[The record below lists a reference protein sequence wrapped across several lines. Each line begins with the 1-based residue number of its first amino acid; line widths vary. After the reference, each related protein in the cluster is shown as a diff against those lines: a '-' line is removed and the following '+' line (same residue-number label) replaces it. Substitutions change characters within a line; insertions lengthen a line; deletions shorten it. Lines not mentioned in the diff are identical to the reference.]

1 MADGSIRIDATVS
14 DEQAKK
20 QIAQMTKDIEKQSAA
35 VDKQAAKVQKLAEQ
49 WNKVAAGGTKGT
61 KMQADL
67 AATEKEAA
75 RLAARLD
82 EVNAEIEKAQSDYN
96 TKLKQAATGA
106 IPQEEFSESAQKL
119 NSLVAESD
127 KLGEAL
133 RNADDKAAQLKQQLA
148 EIKQSSTMSSAGQ
161 NVRQNLANETTQL
174 DNMKAGLK
182 QSKSEMNDFVSQTNS
197 KMAKLKRVIAGLG
210 AGLKTSVGSLQNS
223 LGGKLGAAIDKLKAK
238 FSNFGRS
245 SQKSM
250 KKATG
255 GVQSFGVR
263 LRSIVAGA
271 LFFNLISKALTAMAD
286 RLGKAL
292 LANKT
297 FAKSFGQVKSNL
309 LTAFQPI
316 YESII
321 PWLNKLMQ
329 ALAQVTAQMAQFIA
343 SVFGTTAQQAQE
355 NAKELN
361 KQTDALDSTASS
373 AKKAEKALASFDTVQ
388 KLTNKTTTD
397 PSTPKF
403 DTDYSAAKNQTP
415 QWLTDFWKVFQDS
428 WAQYGQQ
435 TIESAKNALSAL
447 KDMVSAIGQSF
458 MKIWTNGTGLE
469 TLNNIQLLL
478 QTIFNLITAIATAF
492 TNAWNANNTGEQMLQ
507 AIMNLLNTIIQIITS
522 IGQAFINAWNSGN
535 AGQAMLQAIM
545 TAITNVVSF
554 VNSIGQA
561 FLTAWNDA
569 GLGESIMGHIIS
581 IVTNIANA
589 IGNISQRLQEAW
601 EKNNNGVQIWEAI
614 LGIVDSILGFIDR
627 ITEATANWAAQL
639 NFEPLME
646 SIRNVLQAIKNLA
659 DSLGDVLGD
668 LYENVVLPMLTWVI
682 QTGLPGLINLL
693 ANVIQFLSEHKT
705 LLALLTDAVIGFV
718 AAFKIASI
726 IQQLASMAAAIG
738 KIVSGISPLTAVL
751 ALVITLTVGI
761 ISAWS
766 NLTPLERATT
776 VIYGIVAAVAAL
788 AVAIGAVT
796 GAAGAIAAAAAL
808 AIGIGMVYKNINAA
822 SKRSSASSASAY
834 SLGNGNR
841 PVAFS
846 MNDVPALAN
855 GAVISPNSEF
865 LALLGDQKSGVNV
878 ETPLSTMI
886 DAFNAALDARGGT
899 GNSSQPIELYI
910 DGAKFARITGPYN
923 TGETRRRGVSL
934 VAGGA

>member
-49 WNKVAAGGTKGT
+49 WNKVAAGGTKGI

-161 NVRQNLANETTQL
+161 NVRQNLANETMQL
-174 DNMKAGLK
+174 ENMKAGLK

-197 KMAKLKRVIAGLG
+197 KMAKLKRVVAGLG

-223 LGGKLGAAIDKLKAK
+223 LGGKLGAAIDKLKSK

-292 LANKT
+292 LANQT

-388 KLTNKTTTD
+388 KLTNNSNNTTD
-397 PSTPKF
+397 PSAPKF
-403 DTDYSAAKNQTP
+403 DTDYSAVKNQTP

-447 KDMVSAIGQSF
+447 KDMVSAIGQAF
-458 MKIWTNGTGLE
+458 MAVWTNGTGLAL
-469 TLNNIQLLL
+469 LNNIQLLL

-492 TNAWNANNTGEQMLQ
+492 TNAWNTNNTGEQMLQ
-507 AIMNLLNTIIQIITS
+507 AIMNLLNTIVQIITS

-535 AGQAMLQAIM
+535 AGQIMLQAIM

-561 FLTAWNDA
+561 FLVAWNQA

-581 IVTNIANA
+581 IITNIANA
-589 IGNISQRLQEAW
+589 IGNIAQRLQEAW
-601 EKNNNGVQIWEAI
+601 EKNNTGVAIWTAI
-614 LGIVDSILGFIDR
+614 LGIVDSVLGFVDR
-627 ITEATANWAAQL
+627 IAQATANWAAQL
-639 NFEPLME
+639 NFSPLLE
-646 SIRNVLQAIKNLA
+646 SIKTLLEGVKNLT
-659 DSLGDVLGD
+659 DTLGEALGEIYQD
-668 LYENVVLPMLTWVI
+668 IILPLLTWVI
-682 QTGLPGLINLL
+682 QTGLPSVITLLGSL
-693 ANVIQFLSEHKT
+693 ANFIANNKVLVKSLIEAVT
-705 LLALLTDAVIGFV
+705 LFV
-718 AAFKIASI
+718 AAWKLTGIIAAVAK
-726 IQQLASMAAAIG
+726 L
-738 KIVSGISPLTAVL
+738 VSTINPLTA
-751 ALVITLTVGI
+751 ALGLVVTLTLAVMN
-761 ISAWS
+761 AWS
-766 NLTPLERATT
+766 NFSTLERVTT
-776 VIYGIVAAVAAL
+776 IIYGVVAAVAAL
-788 AVAIGAVT
+788 AVALGAIT
-796 GAAGAIAAAAAL
+796 GPAGAIAAAASIAVGL
-808 AIGIGMVYKNINAA
+808 GMVALNTSKAN
-822 SKRSSASSASAY
+822 KRSSSGTRAY
-834 SLGNGNR
+834 SEDFSR

-846 MNDVPALAN
+846 LDSVPHLAN

-923 TGETRRRGVSL
+923 SGETRRRGVSL
-934 VAGGA
+934 VTGGA

>member
-49 WNKVAAGGTKGT
+49 WNKVAAGGTKGI

-174 DNMKAGLK
+174 ENMKAGLK

-210 AGLKTSVGSLQNS
+210 AGLKTSVGSLQNF

-292 LANKT
+292 LANQT

-388 KLTNKTTTD
+388 KLTNNTTD
-397 PSTPKF
+397 PSAPKF
-403 DTDYSAAKNQTP
+403 DTDYSAVKNQTP

-458 MKIWTNGTGLE
+458 MAIWTNGTGLE

-478 QTIFNLITAIATAF
+478 QTIFDLITAIATAF
-492 TNAWNANNTGEQMLQ
+492 TNAWNTNNTGEQMLQ

-522 IGQAFINAWNSGN
+522 IGQAFIAAWNDGN
-535 AGQAMLQAIM
+535 AGQIMLQSIM
-545 TAITNVVSF
+545 TLITTVVQAISAIGQAFLAAWNDGNAGQTMINTLIQMITAVVNL

-561 FLTAWNDA
+561 FIAAWTDA
-569 GLGESIMGHIIS
+569 GLGESIFSNILSII
-581 IVTNIANA
+581 TNIENA
-589 IGNISQRLQEAW
+589 IKSLAENLQSAW
-601 EKNNNGVQIWEAI
+601 EYNGNGVAIWE
-614 LGIVDSILGFIDR
+614 SILKIIDDVLAG
-627 ITEATANWAAQL
+627 IDKMSQATADWASGL
-639 NFEPLME
+639 NFEPLVTAFNNFMAALE
-646 SIRNVLQAIKNLA
+646 PVVDLIMNGLAWAWENVLLPLA
-659 DSLGDVLGD
+659 SWTIEEAAPAVL
-668 LYENVVLPMLTWVI
+668 
-682 QTGLPGLINLL
+682 NLL
-693 ANVIQFLSEHKT
+693 AAALQAVYKVVSALAPILQTIWSIIKPIVQFIGFSVISIIKG
-705 LLALLTDAVIGFV
+705 LTDTITKLGDAISFVLNLISKIG
-718 AAFKIASI
+718 SG
-726 IQQLASMAAAIG
+726 IG
-738 KIVSGISPLTAVL
+738 SGISSLVG
-751 ALVITLTVGI
+751 ALGGGL
-761 ISAWS
+761 S
-766 NLTPLERATT
+766 
-776 VIYGIVAAVAAL
+776 
-788 AVAIGAVT
+788 
-796 GAAGAIAAAAAL
+796 
-808 AIGIGMVYKNINAA
+808 
-822 SKRSSASSASAY
+822 
-834 SLGNGNR
+834 
-841 PVAFS
+841 AFS
-846 MNDVPALAN
+846 LDSPTAAYALDIPALAN

-923 TGETRRRGVSL
+923 SGETRRRGVSL

>member
-49 WNKVAAGGTKGT
+49 WNKVAAGGTKGI

-75 RLAARLD
+75 RLATRLD

-174 DNMKAGLK
+174 ENMKAGLK

-292 LANKT
+292 LANQT

-388 KLTNKTTTD
+388 KLTNNSNNTTD
-397 PSTPKF
+397 PSAPKF
-403 DTDYSAAKNQTP
+403 DTDYSAVKNQTP

-458 MKIWTNGTGLE
+458 MAIWTNGTGLE

-478 QTIFNLITAIATAF
+478 QTIFDLITAIATAF
-492 TNAWNANNTGEQMLQ
+492 TNAWNTNNTGEQMLQ
-507 AIMNLLNTIIQIITS
+507 SIMNLLNTIIQIITS
-522 IGQAFINAWNSGN
+522 IGQAFIAAWNDGN
-535 AGQAMLQAIM
+535 AGQIMLQSIM
-545 TAITNVVSF
+545 TLITTVVQAISAIGQAFLAAWNDGNAGQTMINTLIQMITAVVNL

-561 FLTAWNDA
+561 FIAAWTDA
-569 GLGESIMGHIIS
+569 GLGESIFSNILSII
-581 IVTNIANA
+581 TNIENA
-589 IGNISQRLQEAW
+589 IKSLAENLQSAW
-601 EKNNNGVQIWEAI
+601 EYNGNGVAVWE
-614 LGIVDSILGFIDR
+614 SILKIIDDVLAG
-627 ITEATANWAAQL
+627 IDKMSQATADWASGL
-639 NFEPLME
+639 NFEPLVTAFNNFMAALE
-646 SIRNVLQAIKNLA
+646 PVVDLIMNGLAWAWENVLLPLA
-659 DSLGDVLGD
+659 SWTIEEAAPAVL
-668 LYENVVLPMLTWVI
+668 
-682 QTGLPGLINLL
+682 NLL
-693 ANVIQFLSEHKT
+693 AAALQAVYKVVSALAPILQTIWSIIKPIVQFIGFSVISIIKG
-705 LLALLTDAVIGFV
+705 LTDTITKLGDALSFVINLIS
-718 AAFKIASI
+718 KIGSG
-726 IQQLASMAAAIG
+726 IG
-738 KIVSGISPLTAVL
+738 SGISSLVG
-751 ALVITLTVGI
+751 ALGGGL
-761 ISAWS
+761 S
-766 NLTPLERATT
+766 
-776 VIYGIVAAVAAL
+776 
-788 AVAIGAVT
+788 
-796 GAAGAIAAAAAL
+796 
-808 AIGIGMVYKNINAA
+808 
-822 SKRSSASSASAY
+822 
-834 SLGNGNR
+834 
-841 PVAFS
+841 AFS
-846 MNDVPALAN
+846 LDSPTAAYALDIPALAN

-923 TGETRRRGVSL
+923 SGETRRRGVSL
-934 VAGGA
+934 VTGGA

>member
-20 QIAQMTKDIEKQSAA
+20 QIEQMSKDIEKQSAA
-35 VDKQAAKVQKLAEQ
+35 VDKQAAKVKNLAAQ
-49 WNKVAAGGTKGT
+49 WEKVAAGGAKGL
-61 KMQADL
+61 KLADDL
-67 AATEKEAA
+67 KATENEANK
-75 RLAARLD
+75 LAARLD
-82 EVNAEIEKAQSDYN
+82 EVNAEIEKAQSEYN

-119 NSLVAESD
+119 NALVAESD

-133 RNADDKAAQLKQQLA
+133 RGADAKAAQLKQQLSEVKEA
-148 EIKQSSTMSSAGQ
+148 SVMSTAGK
-161 NVRQNLANETTQL
+161 NVRQNLDNETTQL
-174 DNMKAGLK
+174 ENMKSGLK

-197 KMAKLKRVIAGLG
+197 KMAKVKRVIAGL
-210 AGLKTSVGSLQNS
+210 ATGLKTSVGSLQKS
-223 LGGKLGAAIDKLKAK
+223 FGSKLGAAIDKLKAK
-238 FSNFGRS
+238 FSNFGKS
-245 SQKSM
+245 GQKSM

-271 LFFNLISKALTAMAD
+271 LFFNVISKALTAMTD

-316 YESII
+316 YEAVI
-321 PWLNKLMQ
+321 PWLNKLME
-329 ALAQVTAQMAQFIA
+329 ALAQVTAQMAQFTA
-343 SVFGTTAQQAQE
+343 TVFGTTAKQAQD
-355 NAKELN
+355 NAKALE
-361 KQTDALDSTASS
+361 KQADATDATASS

-388 KLTNKTTTD
+388 KLTNKTTD
-397 PSTPKF
+397 PSAPKF
-403 DTDYSAAKNQTP
+403 DTDFSASENQMP
-415 QWLTDFWKVFQDS
+415 QWLTDFWKVFQES

-458 MKIWTNGTGLE
+458 MAIWTNGTGLE
-469 TLNNIQLLL
+469 MLNNLQLLL
-478 QTIFNLITAIATAF
+478 QTILGIITSIATAF

-522 IGQAFINAWNSGN
+522 IGQAFTNAWNSGN
-535 AGQAMLQAIM
+535 AGQTMLQAIM

-569 GLGESIMGHIIS
+569 GLGESIMGHLIS
-581 IVTNIANA
+581 IITNVANA
-589 IGNISQRLQEAW
+589 IGNIAQRLQEAW
-601 EKNNNGVQIWEAI
+601 ESNNNGVQIWTAI

-646 SIRNVLQAIKNLA
+646 SIKNLLQAIKNLV
-659 DSLGDVLGD
+659 DTIGQVLGDV
-668 LYENVVLPMLTWVI
+668 YQSVVLPFLQWIIETA
-682 QTGLPGLINLL
+682 LPGLINLL
-693 ANVIQFLSEHKT
+693 ASVIQFLSEHKN
-705 LLALLTDAVIGFV
+705 LLAALTGLVVGFI
-718 AAFKIASI
+718 AAFKLVSI
-726 IQQLASMAAAIG
+726 IQQLGQMASAIQGVIALFAANPILAAVVAISTALVLLIANWDKVKEVVGSVCDWVVDKIQSIIQAIKDAIQAVKDFFSAIG
-738 KIVSGISPLTAVL
+738 DKVSSGISSLLGGGTSTY
-751 ALVITLTVGI
+751 ALPA
-761 ISAWS
+761 SA
-766 NLTPLERATT
+766 PIAT
-776 VIYGIVAAVAAL
+776 YGID
-788 AVAIGAVT
+788 I
-796 GAAGAIAAAAAL
+796 
-808 AIGIGMVYKNINAA
+808 
-822 SKRSSASSASAY
+822 
-834 SLGNGNR
+834 
-841 PVAFS
+841 
-846 MNDVPALAN
+846 PALAN

-934 VAGGA
+934 VTGGV

>member
-49 WNKVAAGGTKGT
+49 WNKVAAGGTKGI

-96 TKLKQAATGA
+96 TKLKQVATGA

-161 NVRQNLANETTQL
+161 NVRKSLDNETTQL
-174 DNMKAGLK
+174 GNMKAGLK

-210 AGLKTSVGSLQNS
+210 AGLKTSVGSLQNF

-238 FSNFGRS
+238 FANFGRS

-292 LANKT
+292 LANQT

-388 KLTNKTTTD
+388 KLSNNSNNTTD
-397 PSTPKF
+397 PSAPKF
-403 DTDYSAAKNQTP
+403 DTDYSAVKNQTP

-447 KDMVSAIGQSF
+447 KDMISAIGQAF
-458 MKIWTNGTGLE
+458 MAVWTNGTGLAL
-469 TLNNIQLLL
+469 LNNIQLLL
-478 QTIFNLITAIATAF
+478 QTIFNLITSIATAF

-507 AIMNLLNTIIQIITS
+507 VIMNLLNTIVQIITS

-561 FLTAWNDA
+561 FIVAWNQA

-581 IVTNIANA
+581 IVTNIANV
-589 IGNISQRLQEAW
+589 IRNISQRLQEAW

-614 LGIVDSILGFIDR
+614 LGIVDSILGYIDR
-627 ITEATANWAAQL
+627 CSKATADWAAQL

-646 SIRNVLQAIKNLA
+646 SIKNLLKAIKNLV
-659 DSLGDVLGD
+659 DTIGEVLG
-668 LYENVVLPMLTWVI
+668 NVHQSIVLPFLGWVI
-682 QTGLPGLINLL
+682 ETALPGLINLL
-693 ANVIQFLSEHKT
+693 ASVIQFLSEHQN
-705 LLALLTDAVIGFV
+705 LLVVLTGLVVGFI
-718 AAFKIASI
+718 AAFKLIAI
-726 IQQLASMAAAIG
+726 IQQLVKMASAISDVIALFTANPILVAVVAIVAA
-738 KIVSGISPLTAVL
+738 L
-751 ALVITLTVGI
+751 ALVIANWDKIKEVAGNVCDWIVEKIQAI
-761 ISAWS
+761 IQTIKDA
-766 NLTPLERATT
+766 
-776 VIYGIVAAVAAL
+776 IQAVKDFFS
-788 AVAIGAVT
+788 AIGNKVSS
-796 GAAGAIAAAAAL
+796 
-808 AIGIGMVYKNINAA
+808 GI
-822 SKRSSASSASAY
+822 SSFFGGGTSAY
-834 SLGNGNR
+834 SL
-841 PVAFS
+841 PESAAVS
-846 MNDVPALAN
+846 SYSLDIPALAN

-923 TGETRRRGVSL
+923 SGETRRRGVSL
-934 VAGGA
+934 VTGGA

>member
-1 MADGSIRIDATVS
+1 MADGSIRIEATVS

-49 WNKVAAGGTKGT
+49 WNKVAAGGTKGI

-82 EVNAEIEKAQSDYN
+82 EVNAEIEKAQSDYS

-161 NVRQNLANETTQL
+161 NVRQSLDNETTQL
-174 DNMKAGLK
+174 GNMKAGLK

-197 KMAKLKRVIAGLG
+197 KMAKLKRVVAGLG

-223 LGGKLGAAIDKLKAK
+223 LGGKLGAAIDKLKSK

-388 KLTNKTTTD
+388 KLTNNSNNTTD
-397 PSTPKF
+397 PSAPKF

-428 WAQYGQQ
+428 WVQYGQQ

-447 KDMVSAIGQSF
+447 KDMVSAIGQAF
-458 MKIWTNGTGLE
+458 MSVWTNGTGLE
-469 TLNNIQLLL
+469 LLNNIQLLL
-478 QTIFNLITAIATAF
+478 QTIFNLITTIATAF
-492 TNAWNANNTGEQMLQ
+492 TNAWNTNNTGEQMLQ

-522 IGQAFINAWNSGN
+522 IGQAFIAAWNDGN
-535 AGQAMLQAIM
+535 AGQIMLQAIM

-561 FLTAWNDA
+561 FVVAWNQA

-581 IVTNIANA
+581 IITNIANA
-589 IGNISQRLQEAW
+589 IGNIAQRLQEAW
-601 EKNNNGVQIWEAI
+601 EKNNTGVAIWTAI
-614 LGIVDSILGFIDR
+614 LGIVDSVLGFVDR
-627 ITEATANWAAQL
+627 IAQATANWAAQL
-639 NFEPLME
+639 NFSPLLE
-646 SIRNVLQAIKNLA
+646 SIKTLLEGVKNLT
-659 DSLGDVLGD
+659 DTLGEALGEIYQD
-668 LYENVVLPMLTWVI
+668 IILPLLTWVI
-682 QTGLPGLINLL
+682 QTGLPSVITLLGSL
-693 ANVIQFLSEHKT
+693 ANFIANNKVLVKSLIEAVT
-705 LLALLTDAVIGFV
+705 LFV
-718 AAFKIASI
+718 AAWKLTGIIAAVAKLVSTI
-726 IQQLASMAAAIG
+726 NPLAAALG
-738 KIVSGISPLTAVL
+738 
-751 ALVITLTVGI
+751 LVVTLTLAVMN
-761 ISAWS
+761 AWS
-766 NLTPLERATT
+766 NLTTLERVTT
-776 VIYGIVAAVAAL
+776 IIYGVVAAVAAL
-788 AVAIGAVT
+788 AVALGAIT
-796 GAAGAIAAAAAL
+796 GPAGAIAAAASIAVGL
-808 AIGIGMVYKNINAA
+808 GMVALNTSKAN
-822 SKRSSASSASAY
+822 KRSSSGTRAY
-834 SLGNGNR
+834 SEDFSR

-846 MNDVPALAN
+846 LDSVPHLAN

-865 LALLGDQKSGVNV
+865 LALLGDQKSGVNI

-923 TGETRRRGVSL
+923 SGETRRRGVSL
-934 VAGGA
+934 VTGGA

>member
-49 WNKVAAGGTKGT
+49 WNKVAAGGTKGI

-174 DNMKAGLK
+174 ENMKAGLK

-197 KMAKLKRVIAGLG
+197 KMAKLKRVVAGLG
-210 AGLKTSVGSLQNS
+210 AGLKTSVVSLQNS

-271 LFFNLISKALTAMAD
+271 LFFNVISKALSAMTD

-329 ALAQVTAQMAQFIA
+329 ALAQVTAQMAQFVA
-343 SVFGTTAQQAQE
+343 SVFGTTAQKAQD
-355 NAKELN
+355 NAKALEN
-361 KQTDALDSTASS
+361 QANATDKTTKAT
-373 AKKAEKALASFDTVQ
+373 KKAEKALASFDTVQ
-388 KLTNKTTTD
+388 KLTNNSTD
-397 PSTPKF
+397 ETAGTPQF
-403 DTDYSAAKNQTP
+403 DTDFSQAEYQTP

-458 MKIWTNGTGLE
+458 MAIWTNGTGLE

-478 QTIFNLITAIATAF
+478 QTIFDLITAIATAF
-492 TNAWNANNTGEQMLQ
+492 TNAWNTNNTGEQMLQ

-522 IGQAFINAWNSGN
+522 IGQAFIAAWNDGN
-535 AGQAMLQAIM
+535 AGQIMLQSIM
-545 TAITNVVSF
+545 TLITTVVQAISAIGQAFLAAWNDGNAGQTMINTLIQMITAVVNL

-561 FLTAWNDA
+561 FIAAWSDA
-569 GLGESIMGHIIS
+569 GLGESIFSNILSII
-581 IVTNIANA
+581 TNLENA
-589 IGNISQRLQEAW
+589 IKSLAENLQSAW
-601 EKNNNGVQIWEAI
+601 EYNGNGVAVWE
-614 LGIVDSILGFIDR
+614 SILKIIDDVLAG
-627 ITEATANWAAQL
+627 IDKMSQATADWASGL
-639 NFEPLME
+639 NFEPLVTAFNNFMAALE
-646 SIRNVLQAIKNLA
+646 PVVDLIMNGLAWAWENVLLPLA
-659 DSLGDVLGD
+659 SWTIEEAAPAVL
-668 LYENVVLPMLTWVI
+668 
-682 QTGLPGLINLL
+682 NLL
-693 ANVIQFLSEHKT
+693 AAALQAVYKVVSALAPILQTIWSIIKPIVQFIGFSVISIIKG
-705 LLALLTDAVIGFV
+705 LTDTITKLGDMLSFVLNLISKIGS
-718 AAFKIASI
+718 SI
-726 IQQLASMAAAIG
+726 G
-738 KIVSGISPLTAVL
+738 SGISSLVG
-751 ALVITLTVGI
+751 ALGGGL
-761 ISAWS
+761 S
-766 NLTPLERATT
+766 
-776 VIYGIVAAVAAL
+776 
-788 AVAIGAVT
+788 
-796 GAAGAIAAAAAL
+796 
-808 AIGIGMVYKNINAA
+808 
-822 SKRSSASSASAY
+822 
-834 SLGNGNR
+834 
-841 PVAFS
+841 AFS
-846 MNDVPALAN
+846 LDSPTAAYALDIPALAN

-899 GNSSQPIELYI
+899 VNSSQPIELYI

-923 TGETRRRGVSL
+923 SGETRRRGVSL
-934 VAGGA
+934 VTGGA

>member
-49 WNKVAAGGTKGT
+49 WNKVAAGGTKGI

-161 NVRQNLANETTQL
+161 NVRQSLDNETTQL
-174 DNMKAGLK
+174 GNMKAGLK

-197 KMAKLKRVIAGLG
+197 KMAKLKRVVAGLG

-223 LGGKLGAAIDKLKAK
+223 LGGKLGAAIDKLKSK

-388 KLTNKTTTD
+388 KLTNNSNNTTD
-397 PSTPKF
+397 PSAPKF

-458 MKIWTNGTGLE
+458 MAIWTNGTGLE

-492 TNAWNANNTGEQMLQ
+492 TNAWNTNNTGEQMLQ

-522 IGQAFINAWNSGN
+522 IGQAFIAAWNDGN

-561 FLTAWNDA
+561 FLVAWNQA

-581 IVTNIANA
+581 IITNIANA
-589 IGNISQRLQEAW
+589 IGNIAQRLQEAW
-601 EKNNNGVQIWEAI
+601 EKNNTGVAIWTAI
-614 LGIVDSILGFIDR
+614 LGIVDSVLGFVDR
-627 ITEATANWAAQL
+627 IAQATANWAAQL
-639 NFEPLME
+639 NFSPLLE
-646 SIRNVLQAIKNLA
+646 SIKTLLEGVKNLT
-659 DSLGDVLGD
+659 DTLGEALGEIYQD
-668 LYENVVLPMLTWVI
+668 IILPLLTWVI
-682 QTGLPGLINLL
+682 QTGLPSVITLLGSL
-693 ANVIQFLSEHKT
+693 ANFIANNKVLVKSLIEAVT
-705 LLALLTDAVIGFV
+705 LFV
-718 AAFKIASI
+718 AAWKLTGIIAAVAK
-726 IQQLASMAAAIG
+726 L
-738 KIVSGISPLTAVL
+738 VSTINPLTA
-751 ALVITLTVGI
+751 ALGLVVTLTLAVMN
-761 ISAWS
+761 AWS
-766 NLTPLERATT
+766 NLSTLERVTT
-776 VIYGIVAAVAAL
+776 IIYGVVAAVAAL
-788 AVAIGAVT
+788 AVALGAIT
-796 GAAGAIAAAAAL
+796 GPAGAIAAAASIAVGL
-808 AIGIGMVYKNINAA
+808 GMVALNTSKAN
-822 SKRSSASSASAY
+822 KRSSSGTRAY
-834 SLGNGNR
+834 SEDFSR

-846 MNDVPALAN
+846 LDSVPHLAN

-923 TGETRRRGVSL
+923 SGETRRRGVSL
-934 VAGGA
+934 VTGGA

>member
-35 VDKQAAKVQKLAEQ
+35 VDKQAAKVHKLAEQ
-49 WNKVAAGGTKGT
+49 WNKVAAGGTKGI

-148 EIKQSSTMSSAGQ
+148 EIKQSSTMSSAGR

-174 DNMKAGLK
+174 ENMKAGLK

-197 KMAKLKRVIAGLG
+197 KMAKLKRVIASLG
-210 AGLKTSVGSLQNS
+210 AGLKTSVGSLQNF

-238 FSNFGRS
+238 FANFGRS

-292 LANKT
+292 LANQT

-388 KLTNKTTTD
+388 KLTNNSNNTTD
-397 PSTPKF
+397 PSAPKF
-403 DTDYSAAKNQTP
+403 DTDYSAVKNQTP

-458 MKIWTNGTGLE
+458 MAIWTNGTGLE

-478 QTIFNLITAIATAF
+478 QTIFDLITAIATAF
-492 TNAWNANNTGEQMLQ
+492 TNAWNTNNTGEQMLQ

-522 IGQAFINAWNSGN
+522 IGQAFIAAWNDGN
-535 AGQAMLQAIM
+535 AGQIMLQAIM

-561 FLTAWNDA
+561 FIVAWNQA

-581 IVTNIANA
+581 IITNIANA
-589 IGNISQRLQEAW
+589 IGNIAQRLQEAW
-601 EKNNNGVQIWEAI
+601 EKNNTGVAIWTAI
-614 LGIVDSILGFIDR
+614 LGIVDSVLGFVDR
-627 ITEATANWAAQL
+627 IAQATANWAAQL
-639 NFEPLME
+639 NFSPLLE
-646 SIRNVLQAIKNLA
+646 SIKTLLEGVKNLT
-659 DSLGDVLGD
+659 DTLGEALGEIYQD
-668 LYENVVLPMLTWVI
+668 IILPLLTWVI
-682 QTGLPGLINLL
+682 QTGLPSVITLLGSL
-693 ANVIQFLSEHKT
+693 ANFIANNKVLVKSLIEAVT
-705 LLALLTDAVIGFV
+705 LFV
-718 AAFKIASI
+718 AAWKLTGIIAAVAKLVSTI
-726 IQQLASMAAAIG
+726 NPLAAALG
-738 KIVSGISPLTAVL
+738 
-751 ALVITLTVGI
+751 LVVTLTLAVMN
-761 ISAWS
+761 AWS
-766 NLTPLERATT
+766 NLTTLERVTT
-776 VIYGIVAAVAAL
+776 IIYGVVAAVAAL
-788 AVAIGAVT
+788 AVALGAIT
-796 GAAGAIAAAAAL
+796 GPAGAIAAAASIAVGL
-808 AIGIGMVYKNINAA
+808 GMVALNTSKAN
-822 SKRSSASSASAY
+822 KRSSSGTRAY
-834 SLGNGNR
+834 SEDFSR

-846 MNDVPALAN
+846 LDSVPHLAN

-923 TGETRRRGVSL
+923 SGETRRRGVSL
-934 VAGGA
+934 VTGGA

>member
-49 WNKVAAGGTKGT
+49 WNKVAAGGTKGI

-133 RNADDKAAQLKQQLA
+133 RNADDKAAQLKQQLT

-197 KMAKLKRVIAGLG
+197 KMAKLKRVVAGLG
-210 AGLKTSVGSLQNS
+210 AGLKTSVGSLQNF
-223 LGGKLGAAIDKLKAK
+223 LGGKLGAAIDKLKSK

-316 YESII
+316 YEAII

-388 KLTNKTTTD
+388 KLTNNSNNTTD
-397 PSTPKF
+397 PSAPKF
-403 DTDYSAAKNQTP
+403 DTDYSTAKNQTP

-458 MKIWTNGTGLE
+458 MAIWTNGTGLE

-478 QTIFNLITAIATAF
+478 QTIFDLITAIATAF
-492 TNAWNANNTGEQMLQ
+492 TNAWNTNNTGEQMLQ

-522 IGQAFINAWNSGN
+522 IGQAFIAAWNDGN
-535 AGQAMLQAIM
+535 AGQIMLQSIM
-545 TAITNVVSF
+545 TLITTVVQAISAIGQAFLAAWNDGNAGQTMINTLIQMITAVVNL

-561 FLTAWNDA
+561 FIAAWSDA
-569 GLGESIMGHIIS
+569 GLGESIFSNFLSII
-581 IVTNIANA
+581 TNIENA
-589 IGNISQRLQEAW
+589 IKSLAENLQSAW
-601 EKNNNGVQIWEAI
+601 EYNGNGVAVWE
-614 LGIVDSILGFIDR
+614 SILKIIDDVLAG
-627 ITEATANWAAQL
+627 IDKMSQATADWASGL
-639 NFEPLME
+639 NFEPLVTAFNNFMAALE
-646 SIRNVLQAIKNLA
+646 PVVDLIMNGLAWAWENVLLPLA
-659 DSLGDVLGD
+659 SWTIEEAAPAVL
-668 LYENVVLPMLTWVI
+668 
-682 QTGLPGLINLL
+682 NLL
-693 ANVIQFLSEHKT
+693 AAALQAVYKVVSALAPILQTIWSIIKPIVQFIGFSVISIIKG
-705 LLALLTDAVIGFV
+705 LTDTITKLGDALSFVINLIS
-718 AAFKIASI
+718 KIGSG
-726 IQQLASMAAAIG
+726 IG
-738 KIVSGISPLTAVL
+738 SGISSLVG
-751 ALVITLTVGI
+751 ALGGGL
-761 ISAWS
+761 S
-766 NLTPLERATT
+766 
-776 VIYGIVAAVAAL
+776 
-788 AVAIGAVT
+788 
-796 GAAGAIAAAAAL
+796 
-808 AIGIGMVYKNINAA
+808 
-822 SKRSSASSASAY
+822 
-834 SLGNGNR
+834 
-841 PVAFS
+841 AFS
-846 MNDVPALAN
+846 LDSPTAAYALDIPALAN

-923 TGETRRRGVSL
+923 SGETRRRGVSL
-934 VAGGA
+934 VTGGA

>member
-1 MADGSIRIDATVS
+1 MADGSIRIEATVS

-148 EIKQSSTMSSAGQ
+148 EIKQSSTMSNAGQ

-174 DNMKAGLK
+174 ENMKAGLK

-210 AGLKTSVGSLQNS
+210 AGLKTSVGSLQNF

-238 FSNFGRS
+238 FANFGRS

-292 LANKT
+292 LANQT

-388 KLTNKTTTD
+388 KLSNKTTTD

-447 KDMVSAIGQSF
+447 KDMVSAIGQAF
-458 MKIWTNGTGLE
+458 MEVWTNGTGLE

-507 AIMNLLNTIIQIITS
+507 AIMNLLNTIVQIITS

-561 FLTAWNDA
+561 FIVAWNQA

-581 IVTNIANA
+581 IITNIANA
-589 IGNISQRLQEAW
+589 IGNIAQKLQEAW
-601 EKNNNGVQIWEAI
+601 EKNNTGVAIWTAI
-614 LGIVDSILGFIDR
+614 LGIVDSALGFVDR
-627 ITEATANWAAQL
+627 IAQATANWAAQL
-639 NFEPLME
+639 NFSPLLE
-646 SIRNVLQAIKNLA
+646 SIKTLLEGVKNLT
-659 DSLGDVLGD
+659 DTLGEALGEIYQD
-668 LYENVVLPMLTWVI
+668 IILPLLTWVI
-682 QTGLPGLINLL
+682 QTGLPSVITLLGSL
-693 ANVIQFLSEHKT
+693 ANFIARNKDLVKT
-705 LLALLTDAVIGFV
+705 LIEAVTLFV
-718 AAFKIASI
+718 AAWKLAGIIAAVAKLVSTI
-726 IQQLASMAAAIG
+726 DPLA
-738 KIVSGISPLTAVL
+738 AVL
-751 ALVITLTVGI
+751 ALVVTLTLAVMN
-761 ISAWS
+761 AWS
-766 NLTPLERATT
+766 NLSTLERVTT
-776 VIYGIVAAVAAL
+776 IIYAVVAAVAAL
-788 AVAIGAVT
+788 AVALGAIT
-796 GAAGAIAAAAAL
+796 GPAGAIAAAASIAV
-808 AIGIGMVYKNINAA
+808 GIGMVALNTSKAN
-822 SKRSSASSASAY
+822 KRSSSGTRAY
-834 SLGNGNR
+834 SGEFSR

-846 MNDVPALAN
+846 LDSVPHLAN

>member
-35 VDKQAAKVQKLAEQ
+35 VDKQAAKVHKLAEQ
-49 WNKVAAGGTKGT
+49 WNKVAAGGTKGI

-75 RLAARLD
+75 RLADRLD

-161 NVRQNLANETTQL
+161 NVRQSLANETTQL
-174 DNMKAGLK
+174 ENMKAGLK

-197 KMAKLKRVIAGLG
+197 KMAKLKRVIASLG
-210 AGLKTSVGSLQNS
+210 AGLKTSVGSLQNF

-238 FSNFGRS
+238 FANFGRS

-292 LANKT
+292 LANQT

-388 KLTNKTTTD
+388 KLTNNSNNTTD
-397 PSTPKF
+397 PSAPKF
-403 DTDYSAAKNQTP
+403 DTDYSAVKNQTP

-458 MKIWTNGTGLE
+458 MAIWTNGTGLE

-478 QTIFNLITAIATAF
+478 QTIFDLITAIATAF
-492 TNAWNANNTGEQMLQ
+492 TNAWNTNNTGEQMLQ
-507 AIMNLLNTIIQIITS
+507 SIMNLLNTIIQIITS
-522 IGQAFINAWNSGN
+522 IGQAFIAAWNDGN
-535 AGQAMLQAIM
+535 AGQIMLQSIM
-545 TAITNVVSF
+545 TLITTVVQAISAIGQAFLAAWNDGNAGQTMINTLIQMITAVVNL

-561 FLTAWNDA
+561 FIAAWTDA
-569 GLGESIMGHIIS
+569 GLGESIFSNILSII
-581 IVTNIANA
+581 TNIENA
-589 IGNISQRLQEAW
+589 IKSLAENLQSAW
-601 EKNNNGVQIWEAI
+601 EYNGNGVAIWE
-614 LGIVDSILGFIDR
+614 SILKIIDDVLAG
-627 ITEATANWAAQL
+627 IDKMSQATADWASGL
-639 NFEPLME
+639 NFEPLVTAFNNFMAALE
-646 SIRNVLQAIKNLA
+646 PVVDLIMNGLAWAWENVLLPLA
-659 DSLGDVLGD
+659 SWTIEEAAPAVL
-668 LYENVVLPMLTWVI
+668 
-682 QTGLPGLINLL
+682 NLL
-693 ANVIQFLSEHKT
+693 AAALQAVYKVVSALAPILQTIWSIIKPIVQFIGFSVISIIKG
-705 LLALLTDAVIGFV
+705 LTDTITKLGDALSFVINLIS
-718 AAFKIASI
+718 KIGSG
-726 IQQLASMAAAIG
+726 IG
-738 KIVSGISPLTAVL
+738 SGISSLVG
-751 ALVITLTVGI
+751 ALGGGL
-761 ISAWS
+761 S
-766 NLTPLERATT
+766 
-776 VIYGIVAAVAAL
+776 
-788 AVAIGAVT
+788 
-796 GAAGAIAAAAAL
+796 
-808 AIGIGMVYKNINAA
+808 
-822 SKRSSASSASAY
+822 
-834 SLGNGNR
+834 
-841 PVAFS
+841 AFS
-846 MNDVPALAN
+846 LDSPTAAYALDIPALAN

-923 TGETRRRGVSL
+923 SGETRRRGVSL
-934 VAGGA
+934 VTGGA

>member
-1 MADGSIRIDATVS
+1 M
-14 DEQAKK
+14 
-20 QIAQMTKDIEKQSAA
+20 
-35 VDKQAAKVQKLAEQ
+35 
-49 WNKVAAGGTKGT
+49 
-61 KMQADL
+61 
-67 AATEKEAA
+67 
-75 RLAARLD
+75 
-82 EVNAEIEKAQSDYN
+82 
-96 TKLKQAATGA
+96 
-106 IPQEEFSESAQKL
+106 
-119 NSLVAESD
+119 
-127 KLGEAL
+127 GEAL

-161 NVRQNLANETTQL
+161 NVRQNLSNETTQL
-174 DNMKAGLK
+174 ENMKAGLK

-210 AGLKTSVGSLQNS
+210 AGLKTSVGSLQNF

-292 LANKT
+292 LANQT

-388 KLTNKTTTD
+388 KLTNNSNNTTD
-397 PSTPKF
+397 PSAPKF
-403 DTDYSAAKNQTP
+403 DTDYSTAKNQTP

-458 MKIWTNGTGLE
+458 MAIWTNGTGLE

-478 QTIFNLITAIATAF
+478 QTIFDLITAIATAF
-492 TNAWNANNTGEQMLQ
+492 TNAWNTNNTGEQMLQ

-522 IGQAFINAWNSGN
+522 IGQAFIAAWNDGN
-535 AGQAMLQAIM
+535 AGQIMLQSIM
-545 TAITNVVSF
+545 TLITTVVQAISAIGQAFLAAWNDGNAGQTMINTLIQMITAVVNL

-561 FLTAWNDA
+561 FIAAWSDA
-569 GLGESIMGHIIS
+569 GLGESIFSNILSII
-581 IVTNIANA
+581 TNIENA
-589 IGNISQRLQEAW
+589 IKSLAENLQSAW
-601 EKNNNGVQIWEAI
+601 EYNGNGVAVWE
-614 LGIVDSILGFIDR
+614 SILKIIDDVLAG
-627 ITEATANWAAQL
+627 IDKMSQATADWASGL
-639 NFEPLME
+639 NFEPLVTAFNNFMAALE
-646 SIRNVLQAIKNLA
+646 PVVDLIMNGLAWAWENVLFPLASWTIEEAAPAILNLLAAALQAIYKVVSALA
-659 DSLGDVLGD
+659 PILQTIWSIIKPIVQFIGFSVISIIKGLTDTITKLGDALSFV
-668 LYENVVLPMLTWVI
+668 
-682 QTGLPGLINLL
+682 INL
-693 ANVIQFLSEHKT
+693 ISK
-705 LLALLTDAVIGFV
+705 IG
-718 AAFKIASI
+718 SG
-726 IQQLASMAAAIG
+726 IG
-738 KIVSGISPLTAVL
+738 SGISSLVG
-751 ALVITLTVGI
+751 ALGGGL
-761 ISAWS
+761 S
-766 NLTPLERATT
+766 
-776 VIYGIVAAVAAL
+776 
-788 AVAIGAVT
+788 
-796 GAAGAIAAAAAL
+796 
-808 AIGIGMVYKNINAA
+808 
-822 SKRSSASSASAY
+822 
-834 SLGNGNR
+834 
-841 PVAFS
+841 AFS
-846 MNDVPALAN
+846 LDSPTAAYALDIPALAN

-865 LALLGDQKSGVNV
+865 LALLGDQKSGVNI

-923 TGETRRRGVSL
+923 SGETRRRGVSL
-934 VAGGA
+934 VTGGA

>member
-49 WNKVAAGGTKGT
+49 WNKVAAGGTKGI

-174 DNMKAGLK
+174 GNMKAGLK

-197 KMAKLKRVIAGLG
+197 KMAKLKRVVAGLG

-223 LGGKLGAAIDKLKAK
+223 LGGKLGAAIDKLKSK

-388 KLTNKTTTD
+388 KLTNNSNNTTD
-397 PSTPKF
+397 PSAPKF
-403 DTDYSAAKNQTP
+403 DTDYSAVKNQTP

-458 MKIWTNGTGLE
+458 MAIWTNGTGLE

-492 TNAWNANNTGEQMLQ
+492 TNAWNTNNTGEQMLQ
-507 AIMNLLNTIIQIITS
+507 SIMNLLNTIIQIITS
-522 IGQAFINAWNSGN
+522 IGQAFIAAWNDGN
-535 AGQAMLQAIM
+535 AGQIMLQSIM
-545 TAITNVVSF
+545 TLITTVVQAISAIGQAFLAAWNDGNAGQTMINTLIQMITAVVNL

-561 FLTAWNDA
+561 FIAAWSDA
-569 GLGESIMGHIIS
+569 GLGESIFSNILSII
-581 IVTNIANA
+581 TNIENTIKSLAEN
-589 IGNISQRLQEAW
+589 LQSAW
-601 EKNNNGVQIWEAI
+601 EYNGNGVAVWE
-614 LGIVDSILGFIDR
+614 SILKIIDDVLAG
-627 ITEATANWAAQL
+627 IDKMSQATADWASGL
-639 NFEPLME
+639 NFEPLVTAFNNFMAALE
-646 SIRNVLQAIKNLA
+646 PVVDLIMNGLAWAWENVLLPLA
-659 DSLGDVLGD
+659 SWTIEEAAPAVL
-668 LYENVVLPMLTWVI
+668 
-682 QTGLPGLINLL
+682 NLL
-693 ANVIQFLSEHKT
+693 AAALQAVYKVVSALAPILQTIWSIIKPIVQFIGFSVISIIKG
-705 LLALLTDAVIGFV
+705 LTDTITKLGDALSFVINLIS
-718 AAFKIASI
+718 KIGSG
-726 IQQLASMAAAIG
+726 IG
-738 KIVSGISPLTAVL
+738 SGISSLVGALGGGLSAFSLDSPTA
-751 ALVITLTVGI
+751 
-761 ISAWS
+761 
-766 NLTPLERATT
+766 
-776 VIYGIVAAVAAL
+776 
-788 AVAIGAVT
+788 
-796 GAAGAIAAAAAL
+796 
-808 AIGIGMVYKNINAA
+808 
-822 SKRSSASSASAY
+822 AY
-834 SLGNGNR
+834 SL
-841 PVAFS
+841 
-846 MNDVPALAN
+846 DIPALAN

-886 DAFNAALDARGGT
+886 DAFNAALDARGGN

-923 TGETRRRGVSL
+923 SGETRRRGVSL
-934 VAGGA
+934 VTGGA

>member
-49 WNKVAAGGTKGT
+49 WNKVAAGGTKGI

-161 NVRQNLANETTQL
+161 NVRQNLANETMQL
-174 DNMKAGLK
+174 ENMKAGLK

-197 KMAKLKRVIAGLG
+197 KMAKLKRVVAGLG

-223 LGGKLGAAIDKLKAK
+223 LGGKLGAAIDKLKSK

-292 LANKT
+292 LANQT

-388 KLTNKTTTD
+388 KLTNNSNNTTD
-397 PSTPKF
+397 PSAPKF
-403 DTDYSAAKNQTP
+403 DTDYSAVKNQTP

-447 KDMVSAIGQSF
+447 KDMVSAIGQAF
-458 MKIWTNGTGLE
+458 MAVWTNGTGLAL
-469 TLNNIQLLL
+469 LNNIQLLL

-492 TNAWNANNTGEQMLQ
+492 TNAWNTNNTGEQMLQ
-507 AIMNLLNTIIQIITS
+507 AIMNLLNTIVQIITS

-561 FLTAWNDA
+561 FLVAWNQA

-581 IVTNIANA
+581 IITNIANA
-589 IGNISQRLQEAW
+589 IGNIAQRLQEAW
-601 EKNNNGVQIWEAI
+601 EKNNTGVAIWTAI
-614 LGIVDSILGFIDR
+614 LGIVDSVLGFVDR
-627 ITEATANWAAQL
+627 IAQATANWAAQL
-639 NFEPLME
+639 NFSPLLE
-646 SIRNVLQAIKNLA
+646 SIKTLLEGVKNLT
-659 DSLGDVLGD
+659 DTLGEALGEIYQD
-668 LYENVVLPMLTWVI
+668 IILPLLTWVI
-682 QTGLPGLINLL
+682 QTGLPSVITLLGSL
-693 ANVIQFLSEHKT
+693 ANFIANNKVLVKSLIEAVT
-705 LLALLTDAVIGFV
+705 LFV
-718 AAFKIASI
+718 AAWKLTGIIAAVAK
-726 IQQLASMAAAIG
+726 L
-738 KIVSGISPLTAVL
+738 VSTINPLTA
-751 ALVITLTVGI
+751 ALGLVVTLTLAVMN
-761 ISAWS
+761 AWS
-766 NLTPLERATT
+766 NLSTLERVTT
-776 VIYGIVAAVAAL
+776 IIYGVVAAVAAL
-788 AVAIGAVT
+788 AVALGAIT
-796 GAAGAIAAAAAL
+796 GPAGAIAAAASIAVGL
-808 AIGIGMVYKNINAA
+808 GMVALNTSKAN
-822 SKRSSASSASAY
+822 KRSSSGTRAY
-834 SLGNGNR
+834 SEDFSR

-846 MNDVPALAN
+846 LDSVPHLAN

-923 TGETRRRGVSL
+923 SGETRRRGVSL
-934 VAGGA
+934 VTGGA

>member
-1 MADGSIRIDATVS
+1 MADGSIRIEATVS

-35 VDKQAAKVQKLAEQ
+35 VDKQAAKVHKLAEQ
-49 WNKVAAGGTKGT
+49 WNKVAAGGTKGI

-161 NVRQNLANETTQL
+161 NVRQNLSNETTQL
-174 DNMKAGLK
+174 ENMKAGLK

-292 LANKT
+292 LANQT

-388 KLTNKTTTD
+388 KLSNNSSNTTD
-397 PSTPKF
+397 PSAPKF

-447 KDMVSAIGQSF
+447 KDMVSAIGQAF
-458 MKIWTNGTGLE
+458 MAVWTNGTGLAL
-469 TLNNIQLLL
+469 LNNIQLLL
-478 QTIFNLITAIATAF
+478 QTIFNLITSIATAF

-507 AIMNLLNTIIQIITS
+507 AIMNLLNTIVQIITS

-561 FLTAWNDA
+561 FLVAWNQA

-581 IVTNIANA
+581 IVTNIANV
-589 IGNISQRLQEAW
+589 IGNIAQRLQEAW
-601 EKNNNGVQIWEAI
+601 EKNNTGVAIWTAI
-614 LGIVDSILGFIDR
+614 LGIVDSVLGFVDR
-627 ITEATANWAAQL
+627 IAQATANWAAQL
-639 NFEPLME
+639 NFSPLLE
-646 SIRNVLQAIKNLA
+646 SIKTLLEGVKNLT
-659 DSLGDVLGD
+659 DTLGEALGEIYQD
-668 LYENVVLPMLTWVI
+668 IILPLLTWVI
-682 QTGLPGLINLL
+682 QTGLPSVITLLGSL
-693 ANVIQFLSEHKT
+693 ANFIANNKVLVKSLIEAVT
-705 LLALLTDAVIGFV
+705 LFV
-718 AAFKIASI
+718 AAWKLTGIIAAVAK
-726 IQQLASMAAAIG
+726 L
-738 KIVSGISPLTAVL
+738 VSTINPLTA
-751 ALVITLTVGI
+751 ALGLVVTLTLAVMN
-761 ISAWS
+761 AWS
-766 NLTPLERATT
+766 NLSTLERVTT
-776 VIYGIVAAVAAL
+776 IIYAVVAAVAAL
-788 AVAIGAVT
+788 AVALGAIT
-796 GAAGAIAAAAAL
+796 GPAGAIAAAASIAV
-808 AIGIGMVYKNINAA
+808 GIGMVALNTSKAN
-822 SKRSSASSASAY
+822 KRSSSGTRAY
-834 SLGNGNR
+834 SGEFSR

-846 MNDVPALAN
+846 LDSVPHLAN

-923 TGETRRRGVSL
+923 SGETRRRGVSL
-934 VAGGA
+934 VTGGA

>member
-35 VDKQAAKVQKLAEQ
+35 VDKQAAKVHKLAEQ
-49 WNKVAAGGTKGT
+49 WNKVAAGGTKGI

-133 RNADDKAAQLKQQLA
+133 RNADDKAAQLKQQLT

-161 NVRQNLANETTQL
+161 NVRQSLDNETTQL
-174 DNMKAGLK
+174 GNMKAGLK

-197 KMAKLKRVIAGLG
+197 KMAKLKRVVAGLG

-223 LGGKLGAAIDKLKAK
+223 LGGKLGAAIDKLKSK

-292 LANKT
+292 LANQT

-388 KLTNKTTTD
+388 KLTNNSNNTTD
-397 PSTPKF
+397 PSAPKF

-415 QWLTDFWKVFQDS
+415 QWLTDFWKVFQES

-458 MKIWTNGTGLE
+458 MAIWTNGTGLE

-492 TNAWNANNTGEQMLQ
+492 TNAWNTNNTGEQMLQ

-522 IGQAFINAWNSGN
+522 IGQAFIAAWNDGN
-535 AGQAMLQAIM
+535 AGQIMLQAIM

-561 FLTAWNDA
+561 FLVAWNQA

-581 IVTNIANA
+581 IITNIANA
-589 IGNISQRLQEAW
+589 IGNIAQRLQEAW
-601 EKNNNGVQIWEAI
+601 EKNNTGVAIWTAI
-614 LGIVDSILGFIDR
+614 LGIVDSVLGFVDR
-627 ITEATANWAAQL
+627 IAQATANWAAQL
-639 NFEPLME
+639 NFSPLLE
-646 SIRNVLQAIKNLA
+646 SIKTLLEGVKNLT
-659 DSLGDVLGD
+659 DTLGEALGEIYQD
-668 LYENVVLPMLTWVI
+668 IILPLLTWVI
-682 QTGLPGLINLL
+682 QTGLPSVITLLGSL
-693 ANVIQFLSEHKT
+693 ANFIANNKVLVKSLIEAVT
-705 LLALLTDAVIGFV
+705 LFV
-718 AAFKIASI
+718 AAWKLTGIIAAVAK
-726 IQQLASMAAAIG
+726 L
-738 KIVSGISPLTAVL
+738 VSTINPLTA
-751 ALVITLTVGI
+751 ALGLVVTLTLAVMN
-761 ISAWS
+761 AWS
-766 NLTPLERATT
+766 NLSTLERVTT
-776 VIYGIVAAVAAL
+776 IIYGVVAAVAAL
-788 AVAIGAVT
+788 AVALGAIT
-796 GAAGAIAAAAAL
+796 GPAGAIAAAASIAVGL
-808 AIGIGMVYKNINAA
+808 GMVALNTSKAN
-822 SKRSSASSASAY
+822 KRSSSGTRAY
-834 SLGNGNR
+834 SEDFSR

-846 MNDVPALAN
+846 LDSVPHLAN

-923 TGETRRRGVSL
+923 SGETRRRGVSL
-934 VAGGA
+934 VTGGA

>member
-49 WNKVAAGGTKGT
+49 WNKVAAGGTKGI

-174 DNMKAGLK
+174 GNMKAGLK
-182 QSKSEMNDFVSQTNS
+182 QSKSEMDDFVSQTNS
-197 KMAKLKRVIAGLG
+197 KMAKLKRVIASLG
-210 AGLKTSVGSLQNS
+210 AGLKTSVGSLQNF

-238 FSNFGRS
+238 FANFGRS

-292 LANKT
+292 LANQT

-388 KLTNKTTTD
+388 KLTNNSNNTTD
-397 PSTPKF
+397 PSAPKF
-403 DTDYSAAKNQTP
+403 DTDYSAVKNQTP

-458 MKIWTNGTGLE
+458 MAIWTNGTGLE

-478 QTIFNLITAIATAF
+478 QTIFDLITAIATAF
-492 TNAWNANNTGEQMLQ
+492 TNAWNTNNTGEQMLQ
-507 AIMNLLNTIIQIITS
+507 SIMNLLNTIIQIITS
-522 IGQAFINAWNSGN
+522 IGQAFIAAWNDGN
-535 AGQAMLQAIM
+535 AGQIMLQSIM
-545 TAITNVVSF
+545 TLITTVVQAISAIGQAFLAAWNDGNAGQTMINTLIQMITAVVNL

-561 FLTAWNDA
+561 FIAAWSDA
-569 GLGESIMGHIIS
+569 GLGESIFSNILSII
-581 IVTNIANA
+581 TNIENTIKSLAEN
-589 IGNISQRLQEAW
+589 LQSAW
-601 EKNNNGVQIWEAI
+601 KYNGNGVAVWE
-614 LGIVDSILGFIDR
+614 SILKIIDDVLAG
-627 ITEATANWAAQL
+627 IDKMSQATADWASGL
-639 NFEPLME
+639 NFEPLVTAFNNFMAALE
-646 SIRNVLQAIKNLA
+646 PVVDLIMNGLAWAWENVLLPLASWTIEEAVPAIL
-659 DSLGDVLGD
+659 
-668 LYENVVLPMLTWVI
+668 
-682 QTGLPGLINLL
+682 NLL
-693 ANVIQFLSEHKT
+693 AAALQAVYKVVSALAPILQTIWSIIKPIVQFIGFSVISIIKG
-705 LLALLTDAVIGFV
+705 LTDTITKLGDAISFV
-718 AAFKIASI
+718 
-726 IQQLASMAAAIG
+726 LNLIG
-738 KIVSGISPLTAVL
+738 KIGSGIGSGISSLVG
-751 ALVITLTVGI
+751 ALGGGL
-761 ISAWS
+761 S
-766 NLTPLERATT
+766 
-776 VIYGIVAAVAAL
+776 
-788 AVAIGAVT
+788 
-796 GAAGAIAAAAAL
+796 
-808 AIGIGMVYKNINAA
+808 
-822 SKRSSASSASAY
+822 
-834 SLGNGNR
+834 
-841 PVAFS
+841 AFS
-846 MNDVPALAN
+846 LDSPTAAYALDIPALAN

-923 TGETRRRGVSL
+923 SGETRRRGVSL
-934 VAGGA
+934 VTGGA

>member
-1 MADGSIRIDATVS
+1 MADGSIRIEATVS

-49 WNKVAAGGTKGT
+49 WNKVAAGGTKGI

-82 EVNAEIEKAQSDYN
+82 EVNAEIEKVQSDYN

-161 NVRQNLANETTQL
+161 NVRQSLDNETTQL
-174 DNMKAGLK
+174 GNMEAGLK

-210 AGLKTSVGSLQNS
+210 AGLKTSVGSLQNF
-223 LGGKLGAAIDKLKAK
+223 LGGKLGAAIDKLKGK
-238 FSNFGRS
+238 FSSFGRS

-292 LANKT
+292 LANQT

-388 KLTNKTTTD
+388 KLSNNSSNTTD
-397 PSTPKF
+397 PSAPKF

-458 MKIWTNGTGLE
+458 MAIWTNGTGLE

-478 QTIFNLITAIATAF
+478 QTIFDLITAIATAF
-492 TNAWNANNTGEQMLQ
+492 TNAWNTNNTGEQMLQ
-507 AIMNLLNTIIQIITS
+507 AIMDLLNTIIQIITS
-522 IGQAFINAWNSGN
+522 IGQAFIAAWNDGN
-535 AGQAMLQAIM
+535 AGQIMLQSIM
-545 TAITNVVSF
+545 TLITTVVQAINAIGQAFLAAWNDGNAGQTMINTLVQMITAVVNL

-561 FLTAWNDA
+561 FITAWTDA
-569 GLGESIMGHIIS
+569 GLGESIFSHILS
-581 IVTNIANA
+581 IITNIENA
-589 IGNISQRLQEAW
+589 IKSLAENLQSAW
-601 EKNNNGVQIWEAI
+601 EYNGNGVAIWE
-614 LGIVDSILGFIDR
+614 SILKIIDDVLAG
-627 ITEATANWAAQL
+627 IDKMSQATADWASGL
-639 NFEPLME
+639 NFEPLVTAFNNFMAALE
-646 SIRNVLQAIKNLA
+646 PVVDLIMNGLAWAWENVLLPLA
-659 DSLGDVLGD
+659 SWTIEEAAPAVL
-668 LYENVVLPMLTWVI
+668 
-682 QTGLPGLINLL
+682 NLL
-693 ANVIQFLSEHKT
+693 AAALQAVYKVVSALAPILQTIWSIIKPIVQFIGFSVISIIKG
-705 LLALLTDAVIGFV
+705 LTDTITKLGDALSFVINLIS
-718 AAFKIASI
+718 KIGSG
-726 IQQLASMAAAIG
+726 IG
-738 KIVSGISPLTAVL
+738 SGISSLVG
-751 ALVITLTVGI
+751 ALGGGL
-761 ISAWS
+761 SAFS
-766 NLTPLERATT
+766 LDSP
-776 VIYGIVAAVAAL
+776 AA
-788 AVAIGAVT
+788 
-796 GAAGAIAAAAAL
+796 
-808 AIGIGMVYKNINAA
+808 
-822 SKRSSASSASAY
+822 AY
-834 SLGNGNR
+834 SL
-841 PVAFS
+841 
-846 MNDVPALAN
+846 DIPALAN

-923 TGETRRRGVSL
+923 SGETRRRGVSL

>member
-35 VDKQAAKVQKLAEQ
+35 VDKQAAKVHKLAEQ
-49 WNKVAAGGTKGT
+49 WNMVAAGGTKGI

-161 NVRQNLANETTQL
+161 NVRQSLDNETTQL
-174 DNMKAGLK
+174 GNMKAGLK

-197 KMAKLKRVIAGLG
+197 KMAKLKRVVAGLG

-223 LGGKLGAAIDKLKAK
+223 LGGKLGAAIDKLKSK

-388 KLTNKTTTD
+388 KLTNNSNNTTD
-397 PSTPKF
+397 PSAPKF

-458 MKIWTNGTGLE
+458 MAIWTNGTGLE

-492 TNAWNANNTGEQMLQ
+492 TNAWNTNNTGEQMLQ

-522 IGQAFINAWNSGN
+522 IGQAFIAAWNDGN

-561 FLTAWNDA
+561 FLVAWNQA

-581 IVTNIANA
+581 IITNIANA
-589 IGNISQRLQEAW
+589 IGNIAQRLQEAW
-601 EKNNNGVQIWEAI
+601 EKNNTGVAIWTAI
-614 LGIVDSILGFIDR
+614 LGIVDSVLGFVDR
-627 ITEATANWAAQL
+627 IAQATANWAAQL
-639 NFEPLME
+639 NFSPLLE
-646 SIRNVLQAIKNLA
+646 SIKTLLEGVKNLT
-659 DSLGDVLGD
+659 DTLGEALGEIYQD
-668 LYENVVLPMLTWVI
+668 IILPLLTWVI
-682 QTGLPGLINLL
+682 QTGLPSVITLLGSL
-693 ANVIQFLSEHKT
+693 ANFIANNKVLVKSLIEAVT
-705 LLALLTDAVIGFV
+705 LFV
-718 AAFKIASI
+718 AAWKLTGIIAAVAK
-726 IQQLASMAAAIG
+726 L
-738 KIVSGISPLTAVL
+738 VSTINPLTA
-751 ALVITLTVGI
+751 ALGLVVTLTLAVMN
-761 ISAWS
+761 AWS
-766 NLTPLERATT
+766 NLSTLERVTT
-776 VIYGIVAAVAAL
+776 IIYGVVAAVAAL
-788 AVAIGAVT
+788 AVALGAIT
-796 GAAGAIAAAAAL
+796 GPAGAIAAAASIAVGL
-808 AIGIGMVYKNINAA
+808 GMVALNTSKAN
-822 SKRSSASSASAY
+822 KRSSSGTRAY
-834 SLGNGNR
+834 SEDFSR

-846 MNDVPALAN
+846 LDSVPHLAN

-923 TGETRRRGVSL
+923 SGETRRRGVSL
-934 VAGGA
+934 VTGGA